1 MRTDKGQAMVEFIV
15 GVFAFVLI
23 VSALII
29 FGRAIPEATRH
40 LSLVRVKAGRDA
52 QSATSGTTAGNT
64 PPAVTAALAGS
75 GAFSEPAL
83 LREETL
89 NFEVN
94 VSDVGAESSFGY
106 AKLHLSESAA
116 SPVMTIPKPV
126 RAEGGA
132 AQ

>member
-15 GVFAFVLI
+15 GVFALVLI

-52 QSATSGTTAGNT
+52 QSAISGTTAGNT

-89 NFEVN
+89 NFEVD
-94 VSDVGAESSFGY
+94 VRDVGAERFLGFS
-106 AKLHLSESAA
+106 KLHLSETATL
-116 SPVMTIPKPV
+116 PVMSIPKPA

-132 AQ
+132 VQ

>member
-1 MRTDKGQAMVEFIV
+1 
-15 GVFAFVLI
+15 
-23 VSALII
+23 
-29 FGRAIPEATRH
+29 
-40 LSLVRVKAGRDA
+40 VKAGRDA

-94 VSDVGAESSFGY
+94 VSDVGAESIFGY
-106 AKLHLSESAA
+106 SKLHLSESAA
-116 SPVMTIPKPV
+116 IPVMTIPKPV

>member
-1 MRTDKGQAMVEFIV
+1 MRTDKGQAMVEFVV
-15 GVFAFVLI
+15 GVFALVLI

-94 VSDVGAESSFGY
+94 VSDVGAESIFGY
-106 AKLHLSESAA
+106 SKLHLSESAA
-116 SPVMTIPKPV
+116 IPVMTIPKPV